1 MPRKQRFKPS
11 RRPKPA
17 IITTPE
23 DAEIMAQPTS
33 AGDSVGNSQ
42 KGNERERDP
51 ELDK

>member
-11 RRPKPA
+11 RRSKPA
-17 IITTPE
+17 LITTPE
-23 DAEIMAQPTS
+23 DAEIMGHPTS
-33 AGDSVGNSQ
+33 ASAGDPQ